1 MADNVQFVSIETE
14 LSAAMQLFDGL
25 EKESPK
31 IRRRLLTGVGTSVK
45 NRAKKQARQ
54 LLKKRSG
61 NLFNSIK
68 RRVVKSG
75 KAVVIDAKARAA
87 NQVFYGYALAE
98 GSKIVAKNEPYLHFK
113 IEDKWVRVHEVQLPT
128 KDYIVQP
135 ANKYLGSVEYRQ
147 QLDRL
152 IQKEVD
158 KLEKKGIVINR

>member
-1 MADNVQFVSIETE
+1 MGENTQFVSIETDLTEAME
-14 LSAAMQLFDGL
+14 LFNGL

-31 IRRRLLTGVGTSVK
+31 IRRRLLAGVGTSVK
-45 NRAKKQARQ
+45 NRAKKAARS
-54 LLKKRSG
+54 LLKKHSG
-61 NLFNSIK
+61 NLFSSIK

-98 GSKIVAKNEPYLHFK
+98 GSKIVAKNAPYLTFQ
-113 IEDKWVRVHEVQLPT
+113 IDEKWVKVHEVKLPT
-128 KDYIVQP
+128 KDYIVHP
-135 ANKYLGSVEYRQ
+135 ANEYLGSVQYRE

-158 KLEKKGIVINR
+158 RLEKKGIVISR